1 MAEGIIIAT
10 DRPSSPR
17 DELIKG
23 LWRENPVFV
32 QVLGMCPTLAVTN
45 TAENALAMGLATLF
59 VLSCSAA
66 IISAARKLIPNQ
78 VRIATF
84 VLVIATFVTVVD
96 YLMQAIDLDLHAAL
110 GAFIALIVVN
120 CLILGRMEAFA
131 ARHTPGLAVLDA
143 IGMGLG
149 FTWALLCLGAL
160 REVLGFGSLF
170 GTPLFPA
177 SFQPWT
183 VMVLPSGGFFVL
195 ALWLLIFG
203 RIARARTAN
212 TEVRR

>member
-1 MAEGIIIAT
+1 
-10 DRPSSPR
+10 
-17 DELIKG
+17 
-23 LWRENPVFV
+23 
-32 QVLGMCPTLAVTN
+32 MCPTLAVTN

-59 VLSCSAA
+59 VLSCSAV
-66 IISAARKLIPNQ
+66 IISAARRLIPHQ

-84 VLVIATFVTVVD
+84 VLVIAMFVTVVD

-131 ARHTPGLAVLDA
+131 ARHPPGAAWLDA
-143 IGMGLG
+143 VGMGLG

-160 REVLGFGSLF
+160 REVLGFGTLFGASLF
-170 GTPLFPA
+170 P
-177 SFQPWT
+177 SWFQPWT

-203 RIARARTAN
+203 RITRARAAQAATRA
-212 TEVRR
+212 